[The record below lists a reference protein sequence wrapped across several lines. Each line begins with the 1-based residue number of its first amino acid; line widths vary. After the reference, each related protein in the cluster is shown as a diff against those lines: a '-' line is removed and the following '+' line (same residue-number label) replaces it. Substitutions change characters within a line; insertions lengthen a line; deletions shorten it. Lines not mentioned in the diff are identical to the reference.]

1 MNPVSSRDARVMTPP
16 LEVRSS
22 AFRRLRLRLAPDR
35 VNAELQT
42 QNDSPDRPHPSTPA
56 GNAHASP
63 RRASARARAQAAF
76 TQPELLVASAIA
88 IFVMSGFFIFSDF
101 TGRSL
106 AGIARQNLLNQKAG
120 YAADY
125 LVSRI
130 RLATFVTNDASGNT
144 LILAF
149 DDSPTVDSNGDGI
162 FGNDRDHWELFQFQ
176 NVDGSDTTAADNRL
190 IYKPNTNATAS
201 TTLINGCLR
210 KLPNLPVFSI
220 TNQATVRINYGMLDS
235 LTAERSQTIEIRT
248 QAVRRNRPD

>member
-1 MNPVSSRDARVMTPP
+1 MNLRNAVRPAKHPQRNGVEKVAAVIGEGKSLRASQRWFAPLFSWVSWANSPV
-16 LEVRSS
+16 
-22 AFRRLRLRLAPDR
+22 RLAP
-35 VNAELQT
+35 
-42 QNDSPDRPHPSTPA
+42 
-56 GNAHASP
+56 AHS
-63 RRASARARAQAAF
+63 RARAAF

-88 IFVMSGFFIFSDF
+88 IFVMSGFFVFSDF

-125 LVSRI
+125 IISRV

-144 LILAF
+144 LLLAF

-176 NVDGSDTTAADNRL
+176 NVDGNDATATDNKL
-190 IYKPNTNATAS
+190 IYKPNTNSTAS

-210 KLPNLPVFSI
+210 KLPGVPVFSI
-220 TNQATVRINYGMLDS
+220 TNQATVLISYGMLDS